1 MLFLL
6 YKNQRNKKSE
16 RFLKKPFAFFKNPK
30 NPIMIVKIKIIMKII
45 IIMILI
51 LIVTMRRLSAATDYA
66 AIPCAHY

>member
-1 MLFLL
+1 
-6 YKNQRNKKSE
+6 
-16 RFLKKPFAFFKNPK
+16 
-30 NPIMIVKIKIIMKII
+30 MIVKIKIIMNII